1 MPGWETSR
9 DFLLV
14 PLSYLLTWAVA
25 FETQQMILSYIFKY
39 DSIYSVNSAVFEI

>member
-1 MPGWETSR
+1 MPDWETSR

-25 FETQQMILSYIFKY
+25 FETQQMILSYIFNY
-39 DSIYSVNSAVFEI
+39 DSIYSVNPAVFEI